1 MAFNVKDVL
10 DCGGI
15 DINFNRHHIGP
26 ISWKSK
32 RKRAYSFVW
41 S

>member
-1 MAFNVKDVL
+1 MRNWLVSELFMAFNVKDVL

-26 ISWKSK
+26 IS
-32 RKRAYSFVW
+32 
-41 S
+41 